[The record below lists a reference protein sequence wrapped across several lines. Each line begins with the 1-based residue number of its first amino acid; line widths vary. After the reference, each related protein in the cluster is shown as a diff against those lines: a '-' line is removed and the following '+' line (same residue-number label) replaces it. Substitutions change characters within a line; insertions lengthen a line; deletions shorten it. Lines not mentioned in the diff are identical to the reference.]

1 MISLIITILIDYKK
15 NKHIGDKNPR
25 VTRGYPQTRWVRVWA
40 KSQTRHGYG
49 FFNGHRYFS
58 RVRVWEG
65 KNPVGLYPLPSL
77 ILMNIVWKSCGCVR
91 VFDSALRSDKKNTR
105 THTFLLDK
113 QKETG
118 SEVYSSPSS
127 LVLRSTG
134 VFFCKKVP
142 WRSSWRKK
150 IVVSPYTNNR
160 IRVLCQIIFSLKHV
174 EERLEGSEV
183 PLVLCKQKCFWF
195 PLLWIPLR
203 ACSVLPQSIWIEGDW
218 GGFNP

>member
-1 MISLIITILIDYKK
+1 VVAVVTKKSWLFDDSLYCLCAPLISQVMVYSCTRSWWTSCENHAVVFGYLIIHFIQTKK
-15 NKHIGDKNPR
+15 H
-25 VTRGYPQTRWVRVWA
+25 
-40 KSQTRHGYG
+40 
-49 FFNGHRYFS
+49 
-58 RVRVWEG
+58 
-65 KNPVGLYPLPSL
+65 
-77 ILMNIVWKSCGCVR
+77 
-91 VFDSALRSDKKNTR
+91 TR

-113 QKETG
+113 ETETG
-118 SEVYSSPSS
+118 SEVYSSPYS

-183 PLVLCKQKCFWF
+183 PLVQCKQKCFWF

-203 ACSVLPQSIWIEGDW
+203 PYSFKLFPAGFGPISPWINPVWKDVGPQQNNCS
-218 GGFNP
+218 FNPARASTPVHPS